1 MALDDDI
8 RILSGVGLFAELTQE
23 QLRLLAFGAE
33 TMRFAAGREIYREN
47 ATADCAYVI
56 ARGEVVLYRDH
67 DGEAMLLARLGE
79 GAILGELALIAQ
91 ARRLSYAA
99 AATDTGHAG
108 NTAAFA
114 VGHPEKVIDL
124 GYRAVHEMAA
134 RAKQLIDRFYGAPP
148 ALSIWNG
155 CSQGGRQ
162 GIASGALAAVASAR
176 A

>member
-1 MALDDDI
+1 LALDDDI

-99 AATDTGHAG
+99 AATDVEAIRLNRTLFRRILEEYPEVANQLRQRISADLQDFIAKIEGLASRFAG
-108 NTAAFA
+108 
-114 VGHPEKVIDL
+114 
-124 GYRAVHEMAA
+124 
-134 RAKQLIDRFYGAPP
+134 
-148 ALSIWNG
+148 
-155 CSQGGRQ
+155 
-162 GIASGALAAVASAR
+162 
-176 A
+176 

>member
-56 ARGEVVLYRDH
+56 ARGDVVLYRDH

-99 AATDTGHAG
+99 AATDVEAIRLNRTLFRRILEEYPEVADQLRQRISADLQDLIAKIEGLASRFAG
-108 NTAAFA
+108 
-114 VGHPEKVIDL
+114 
-124 GYRAVHEMAA
+124 
-134 RAKQLIDRFYGAPP
+134 
-148 ALSIWNG
+148 
-155 CSQGGRQ
+155 
-162 GIASGALAAVASAR
+162 
-176 A
+176 